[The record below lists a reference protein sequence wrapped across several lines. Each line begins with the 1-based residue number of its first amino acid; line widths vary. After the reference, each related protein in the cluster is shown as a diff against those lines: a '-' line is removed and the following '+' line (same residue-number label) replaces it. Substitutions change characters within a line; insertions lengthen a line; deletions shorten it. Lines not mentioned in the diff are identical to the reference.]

1 MPVEQVLFSFYNT
14 IKLTHTGY
22 VVMMMMMMMM
32 DVVIV
37 SIYREAIVVHVS
49 TPLLLAEG

>member
-22 VVMMMMMMMM
+22 VVMMMMMMM